1 MINAI
6 EPSQSSGL
14 KLSRPPY
21 LAR

>member
-14 KLSRPPY
+14 KLSRPPC